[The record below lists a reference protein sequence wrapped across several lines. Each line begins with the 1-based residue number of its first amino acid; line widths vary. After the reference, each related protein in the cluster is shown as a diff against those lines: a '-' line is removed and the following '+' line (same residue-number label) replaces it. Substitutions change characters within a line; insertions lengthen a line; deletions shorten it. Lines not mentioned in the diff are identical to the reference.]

1 MRVTRTDVDGISQQ
15 LINSFGS
22 LDAETTQG
30 QLITHPPGTTIP
42 TEPGRVPAG
51 KVPKTRAP
59 IGLLHVLVQAACG
72 LFNPNPGGFVDRYLD
87 FSEYTSSRGVADG
100 LMRTLCGAPPTP
112 SGEPPTV
119 SPTPPP
125 PQTPF
130 SGGQCVCDNY
140 RVRVRFQDGSSG
152 SDVIRTESNLKG
164 PIISVNKVPLR
175 NGAGEIVAFEAE
187 VVHGSEEC
195 GGVQVR
201 RYDNGIPTVDNSGTA
216 TIVEI
221 INLTNPG
228 EQCGDPEPEAPDV
241 PDAPIPPTIPP
252 STFDPGDGGPPI
264 VYRPEFG
271 IDIGIG
277 GPTLNI
283 GVDFGDTGDIDIEF
297 NVDIGGTEIIYPT
310 VPARCCPPGALQPQ
324 PPDVA
329 PNPRTPRPVN
339 PPGVPPDDED
349 GDEPTTVFR
358 AVIVTASNI
367 DTPATAIFAADG
379 GPTVYAP
386 RLGTLQFKIAA
397 AGDVTGWTE
406 DIDIKNGNQ
415 YIEVPAQQG
424 AVNVKVFPFGTTQFS
439 VVRLYQQ
446 IDAPLGEIS
455 P

>member
-1 MRVTRTDVDGISQQ
+1 MRVTRADVDGISQQ

-30 QLITHPPGTTIP
+30 QLITHPSGTTIP
-42 TEPGRVPAG
+42 TEPGRSPAG
-51 KVPKTRAP
+51 KVPKSRAP
-59 IGLLHVLVQAACG
+59 IALLPGLVRAACG

-87 FSEYTSSRGVADG
+87 FSEYTSSRSVADG
-100 LMRTLCGAPPTP
+100 LMRTICGAPPEP
-112 SGEPPTV
+112 AGEPSTP

-125 PQTPF
+125 PVPPYT
-130 SGGQCVCDNY
+130 GGQCAGVEYEVSYNVTFGSNPSNPITQRRTSSRGWDGPLGGIRASQPAGLPNNYEWYLTYDTDNPNGP
-140 RVRVRFQDGSSG
+140 REARLASTSSSGFPASFGGMNAVPKDGSP
-152 SDVIRTESNLKG
+152 DT
-164 PIISVNKVPLR
+164 
-175 NGAGEIVAFEAE
+175 
-187 VVHGSEEC
+187 
-195 GGVQVR
+195 
-201 RYDNGIPTVDNSGTA
+201 
-216 TIVEI
+216 
-221 INLTNPG
+221 
-228 EQCGDPEPEAPDV
+228 CGDPEPESPDV

-264 VYRPEFG
+264 VYRPDFG

-324 PPDVA
+324 PPDVS

-367 DTPATAIFAADG
+367 DTPATPIFAVDG